1 MKFFNRGFILKQYKT
16 KIWKPERKNF
26 HADYLLKKLSRRL
39 FIKDTAKWT
48 ALGIA
53 TVSLP
58 GIFSCGKSRD
68 ITLDEFMQLSSL
80 LTGFEV
86 SDLDKS
92 SGQTYL
98 NSLKN
103 FPPSGSSIS
112 SLYDK
117 FKLNLNT
124 PVNLNYN
131 VVDDLTLDADKKLA
145 QRIVMYWYK
154 GDYKDG
160 NEYKM
165 LNFNQNLGWQA
176 TVYGSPEASNRLRKS
191 GVRMSRRYELLA
203 QSTKY
208 IKKLSYAK

>member
-1 MKFFNRGFILKQYKT
+1 MNV
-16 KIWKPERKNF
+16 N
-26 HADYLLKKLSRRL
+26 KKSLSRRIFL
-39 FIKDTAKWT
+39 KQTAKWS

-53 TVSLP
+53 ALSIP
-58 GIFSCGKSRD
+58 GIYSCSKGRNLS
-68 ITLDEFMQLSSL
+68 LDEFLQLSSL

-86 SDLDKS
+86 SDLDRN

-98 NSLKN
+98 NSLMN

-117 FKLNLNT
+117 FNLNLNT
-124 PVNLNYN
+124 PVNLNFN
-131 VVDDLTLDADKKLA
+131 VTDDLTIDADKKLA

-160 NEYKM
+160 KEYKM

-176 TVYGSPEASNRLRKS
+176 TVYGSPESECHGDTNSWINPPGL
-191 GVRMSRRYELLA
+191 
-203 QSTKY
+203 
-208 IKKLSYAK
+208 